1 MFRVSPLLYRGL
13 FVFALV
19 VVFWLALQ
27 PAPDVIQ
34 IVSWQDKVE
43 HAVLF
48 AVLMVLG
55 NLAWPGRMLPV
66 VLGLLAYGAAMEV
79 AQSFTDYRF
88 GDLWD
93 WIADAIGLLIAAFP
107 ARQLA
112 SRFGAHPVPSADH
125 SGARNQA

>member
-1 MFRVSPLLYRGL
+1 MLRIPPALSRGL
-13 FVFALV
+13 FIFALV
-19 VVFWLALQ
+19 AVFWLALQ
-27 PAPDVIQ
+27 PAPDVVQ
-34 IVSWQDKVE
+34 VVSWQDKIE

-55 NLAWPGRMLPV
+55 SLAWPDRMPQL

-93 WIADAIGLLIAAFP
+93 WVADAIGVLLAAIP
-107 ARQLA
+107 ARLLAARFGTPPALA
-112 SRFGAHPVPSADH
+112 SSTA
-125 SGARNQA
+125 GARNQA

>member
-1 MFRVSPLLYRGL
+1 MLRIPPALSRGT

-19 VVFWLALQ
+19 AVFWLALQ

-34 IVSWQDKVE
+34 IVSWQDKIE
-43 HAVLF
+43 HAILF
-48 AVLMVLG
+48 AVLMLLG
-55 NLAWPGRMLPV
+55 SLAWPDRMLAI

-93 WIADAIGLLIAAFP
+93 WVADAIGVLLAAIP
-107 ARQLA
+107 ARLLA
-112 SRFGAHPVPSADH
+112 SRIGAGPAAR
-125 SGARNQA
+125 SGSSDARNQA

>member
-1 MFRVSPLLYRGL
+1 MLRIPPALSRNL
-13 FVFALV
+13 FIFALV
-19 VVFWLALQ
+19 AVFWLALQ
-27 PAPDVIQ
+27 PAPDVVQ
-34 IVSWQDKVE
+34 IVSWQDKIE

-55 NLAWPGRMLPV
+55 SLAWPDRMPQL

-93 WIADAIGLLIAAFP
+93 WVADAIGVLLAAIP
-107 ARQLA
+107 ARLLA
-112 SRFGAHPVPSADH
+112 ARFGAPPAQASSTA
-125 SGARNQA
+125 GARNQA

>member
-1 MFRVSPLLYRGL
+1 MLRIPPALSRGT

-19 VVFWLALQ
+19 AVFWLALQ

-34 IVSWQDKVE
+34 IVSWQDKIE
-43 HAVLF
+43 HAILF
-48 AVLMVLG
+48 AVLMLLG
-55 NLAWPGRMLPV
+55 SLAWPDRMLAI

-93 WIADAIGLLIAAFP
+93 WVADAIGVLLAAIP
-107 ARQLA
+107 ARLLA
-112 SRFGAHPVPSADH
+112 SRIGAGPAAS
-125 SGARNQA
+125 SGSSDARNQA